1 MMRKITVI
9 ELLRCVMWAVV
20 ICLCIVGVA
29 GLLTGCKSKEYVP
42 VEHVVTEHHWHTD
55 SIRQTDSVFRDRET
69 IVMQLDSGAMASY
82 GIQLKSAER
91 AWLVRSKE
99 LEKQIEQ
106 LRHMTAKAD
115 TVHDSIPV
123 PYPVEKQLTKWE
135 KLKIDIGG
143 LAIGLLIALMIVY
156 WIRSM
161 NRFTID

>member
-1 MMRKITVI
+1 
-9 ELLRCVMWAVV
+9 
-20 ICLCIVGVA
+20 
-29 GLLTGCKSKEYVP
+29 
-42 VEHVVTEHHWHTD
+42 
-55 SIRQTDSVFRDRET
+55 
-69 IVMQLDSGAMASY
+69 MQLDSGAMASY

-106 LRHMTAKAD
+106 LRHMTASAD
-115 TVHDSIPV
+115 TVRDTIPV
-123 PYPVEKQLTKWE
+123 PYPVEAKLTKWE

>member
-9 ELLRCVMWAVV
+9 ELLRCVMRAVV

-29 GLLTGCKSKEYVP
+29 GLLTGCKSEEYVP

-55 SIRQTDSVFRDRET
+55 SIRQTDSVFREKET
-69 IVMQLDSGAMASY
+69 IVMQLDSSAMASY

-99 LEKQIEQ
+99 LERQIEQ
-106 LRHMTAKAD
+106 LRHMTASAD
-115 TVHDSIPV
+115 TVRDTIPV
-123 PYPVEKQLTKWE
+123 PYPVEKKLTKWE
-135 KLKIDIGG
+135 KFKIDIGG
-143 LAIGLLIALMIVY
+143 VAIGLLIALMIVY